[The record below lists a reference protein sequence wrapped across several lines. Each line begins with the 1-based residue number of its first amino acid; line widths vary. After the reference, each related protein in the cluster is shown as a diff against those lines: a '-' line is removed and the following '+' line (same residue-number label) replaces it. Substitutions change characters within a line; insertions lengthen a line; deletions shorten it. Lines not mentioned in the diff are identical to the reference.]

1 MGKWAIRSIRVNAVA
16 LIGTAALLASGAASA
31 PAGAHGIPSGVGA
44 AAGVP
49 GAATVAAPA
58 QSSGPVGS
66 LSGPFSPSSPPAAS
80 AAPRPG
86 PVAPGARVIPK
97 RSGTDRAT
105 ITEAVYYTPA
115 YWGSKPS
122 EDPTAGAAG
131 YIQAAD
137 AYWNEATGGRIRVKL
152 GWTAPWTKIS
162 LTSREVSTCDR
173 AALLREAA
181 QLVSGGGPRDHVL
194 VNLPYNPACPWVD
207 LEWLSDGSPTPFG
220 LTITNGLIVPDER
233 IIGRAIMHNNGVV
246 ATESTRCLDSAGQ
259 PVPLSNSCDYGIY
272 DDLWE
277 PASDLAT
284 RVGTPHPLSLSWLGA
299 LDDSELT
306 QVPVGAPKTL
316 TLNALASA
324 TGLRGLWFEMDGYF
338 YILEYRSATGLDAW
352 VDDETF
358 LGSDNVTR
366 TYPGGGLIL
375 VRLENSRS
383 TRRVEQIDFHPT
395 GELGGAQR
403 HPGLEPGETY
413 TAPDGL
419 FAIKAVSADSSSAT
433 VQISFPGLAKVAR
446 WAGAD
451 RYVASASISGQSF
464 APGVATVFL
473 ASGEVYTDALSGAP
487 VAGMTPGPVLL
498 TKRDAL
504 PSVIATELRRLQ
516 PGRIVVLGGPNTVSD
531 AVANAAAA
539 STGAT
544 LERWSGAD
552 RFATSAAISQQSY
565 PVGVNTAYV
574 ASGRVFADALSGAP
588 VAGKAK
594 GPVLLVDTDALPEA
608 TARELTRL
616 QPSRIVILG
625 GPNSVSSGVANH
637 LASYAPIERWSGADR
652 YATSAAITAQ
662 SYAPGVTTAYIA
674 SGRVFSD
681 ALSGAPVAGTTS
693 GPVLLVDTTTIPDTV
708 AAELQRLRP
717 RRIVVLGGPATITYG
732 VQAAL
737 SRYLAP

>member
-1 MGKWAIRSIRVNAVA
+1 MGKWAIRRIRANAVA

-338 YILEYRSATGLDAW
+338 Y
-352 VDDETF
+352 
-358 LGSDNVTR
+358 
-366 TYPGGGLIL
+366 
-375 VRLENSRS
+375 
-383 TRRVEQIDFHPT
+383 PT

-473 ASGEVYTDALSGAP
+473 ASGEVYTDALS
-487 VAGMTPGPVLL
+487 
-498 TKRDAL
+498 KRDAL

-531 AVANAAAA
+531 AVASAAAA

-625 GPNSVSSGVANH
+625 GPNSVSSGVANQ

-681 ALSGAPVAGTTS
+681 ALSGAPLAGTTS
-693 GPVLLVDTTTIPDTV
+693 GPVLLVDTSTIPDTV